1 MVHQGAQLQAQH
13 KLPSWQIFGLLG
25 RQVQGC
31 GRLMGNVILNEATG
45 AREGSKLYQGSGRA
59 QQGAGGIVKVLGEI
73 LRRSE
78 AMLSR
83 LQKAA

>member
-1 MVHQGAQLQAQH
+1 
-13 KLPSWQIFGLLG
+13 
-25 RQVQGC
+25 
-31 GRLMGNVILNEATG
+31 MGNVILNEATG

-59 QQGAGGIVKVLGEI
+59 QQGAGGIVMVLGEI